1 MTKLSAALVA
11 LLAVLVTGAL
21 ASPAAARSANPG
33 DKFAHRP
40 LDGMRYDR
48 THTCTGKAQRGA
60 LALRGWLQANRPGS
74 DWGIY
79 NCRTTRTGSS
89 LSLHAEG
96 RAIDWHLDARAKA
109 GRRAGNKLV
118 RALLADDM
126 RGRHFALARRMG
138 VQEIIWDCKIW
149 SAKHPRQ
156 SRYRTCDSTS
166 NVTLQYRD
174 HVHIGLNWKGAR
186 ERTTFWRRAH

>member
-1 MTKLSAALVA
+1 MTKRFAALVA

-40 LDGMRYDR
+40 LDGMRYDH

-60 LALRGWLQANRPGS
+60 LALRRWLQANRPGS

-79 NCRTTRTGSS
+79 NCRTTHTGDS

-118 RALLADDM
+118 RALSPTTCAAATSRWRAAWACRRSSGTARSGAPST
-126 RGRHFALARRMG
+126 RGSPATAP
-138 VQEIIWDCKIW
+138 
-149 SAKHPRQ
+149 A
-156 SRYRTCDSTS
+156 T
-166 NVTLQYRD
+166 
-174 HVHIGLNWKGAR
+174 
-186 ERTTFWRRAH
+186 RRAT

>member
-1 MTKLSAALVA
+1 MTKLVAALVA

-21 ASPAAARSANPG
+21 ASPAAARTDTPADP
-33 DKFAHRP
+33 FAHRA
-40 LDGMRYDR
+40 LDSLRYDR
-48 THTCTGKAQRGA
+48 THRCTGKAQRGA
-60 LALRGWLQANRPGS
+60 LALRRWLEANRPGS

-96 RAIDWHLDARAKA
+96 RAIDWHLDARTTA

-118 RALLADDM
+118 ALLLADDT

-138 VQEIIWDCKIW
+138 VQELIWDCKIW
-149 SAKHPRQ
+149 SAKHPRL
-156 SRYRTCDSTS
+156 SRYRTCNSTS
-166 NVTLQYRD
+166 NVTLRHRD
-174 HVHIGLNWKGAR
+174 HVHIGLSWRGAR
-186 ERTTFWRRAH
+186 KLTTFWRRAR